1 MVLLFISYFLVFRQ
15 VSPIHLENTI
25 FSCLDCLDYYDD
37 CNPICETECK
47 TTLLFLDDKNALRQ
61 DQCWSDYSYRKATY
75 IIQNQSLIL
84 NYALSSVDYSPS
96 EMSGQVLQTHT
107 EQPFSETYQIENCN
121 GQLSLQLR
129 NSSYNMYCSTLRN
142 ISKDSLQIFKNE
154 LKTKGILEKLGM

>member
-1 MVLLFISYFLVFRQ
+1 MVQVLLPFLFAFFQ
-15 VSPIHLENTI
+15 TAPIHLENTQ
-25 FSCLDCLDYYDD
+25 FVCLDCLDYYDD
-37 CNPICETECK
+37 CTPICETECK

-75 IIQNQSLIL
+75 TIQNQSLIL
-84 NYALSSVDYSPS
+84 NYALNSVDYSPS

-129 NSSYNMYCSTLRN
+129 SSNYNMYCSTLRN

-154 LKTKGILEKLGM
+154 LRAKGIAEKLDM